1 MDDSHHIS
9 SALDKDLQEMSDKIS
24 ELAALVQKQIT
35 AATQSLATLEDRGL
49 DKLIKRDKKID
60 TLETEIVEQAVQVIA
75 LKAPRAEDLRNVLVM
90 QKVATIL
97 ERMGDYARNTANRT
111 KVVLAEGANLVPV
124 SKIEA
129 MSDLL
134 LTMLAKALESY
145 NTGNLDLA
153 IEVRNGDVEIDK
165 IHTKLHKDIVD
176 AMAKNPDGLISGV
189 HLLFIIKNF
198 ERIGDYTA
206 GIAEQVYFLKEGEFI
221 DHFRPKADK
230 TSWNA

>member
-1 MDDSHHIS
+1 MVESNHIS
-9 SALDKDLQEMSDKIS
+9 SAFDNDLQEMSGKIS
-24 ELAALVQKQIT
+24 ELAALVQTQIK

-49 DKLIKRDKKID
+49 DKLIKRDEKID
-60 TLETEIVEQAVQVIA
+60 NLESEIVEQAVQVIA
-75 LKAPRAEDLRNVLVM
+75 IRAPRAEDLRHVLVM

-124 SKIEA
+124 SKVEA

-134 LTMLAKALESY
+134 LSMLAQALEAY
-145 NTGNLDLA
+145 NSGNRDLA
-153 IEVRNGDVEIDK
+153 IEVRNSDVEIDK
-165 IHTKLHKDIVD
+165 IHTALHKEIVE
-176 AMAKNPDGLISGV
+176 AMAKNPDGLVSGV

-206 GIAEQVYFLKEGEFI
+206 GIAEQVYFLTEGEFI
-221 DHFRPKADK
+221 DNFRPKADK

>member
-1 MDDSHHIS
+1 MVESNHIS
-9 SALDKDLQEMSDKIS
+9 SAFDNDLQEMSGKIS
-24 ELAALVQKQIT
+24 DLAALVQKQIK
-35 AATQSLATLEDRGL
+35 AATQSLAALEDRGL
-49 DKLIKRDKKID
+49 DKLIKRDKKVD
-60 TLETEIVEQAVQVIA
+60 NLEAEIVEQAVEVIA
-75 LKAPRAEDLRNVLVM
+75 IRAPRAEDLRHVLVM

-111 KVVLAEGANLVPV
+111 KVVLAEGANLVRV

-134 LTMLAKALESY
+134 LSMLEQALEAY
-145 NTGNLDLA
+145 HTGNRDLA
-153 IEVRNGDVEIDK
+153 IEVRNSDVEIDK
-165 IHTKLHKDIVD
+165 IHTALHKEIVE
-176 AMAKNPDGLISGV
+176 AMTKNPDGLVSGV

-206 GIAEQVYFLKEGEFI
+206 GIAEQVYFLTEGEFI
-221 DHFRPKADK
+221 DNFRPKADK